1 METELVEPGED
12 LLGGALEVGQPGRR
26 RAAPGR

>member
-1 METELVEPGED
+1 MEAELVEPDED
-12 LLGGALEVGQPGRR
+12 LLGGALEVGQPSRR